1 MVDSVLKQNSL
12 LLYKN
17 KPARLVT
24 PGSKKIG
31 LDIAESGKASV
42 RPKDVTLLHP
52 GPLKSLADL
61 RPLVGDVMTAWELLA
76 GETTTLEE
84 LAELAF
90 DEFTPATAWAT
101 WQIVADGLYF
111 MGTPEVIK
119 ARTEEE
125 VKKLKTARAE
135 KEAKA
140 EAWSSFLT
148 RLQENRLQPEDG
160 RYLQDLITLAQKQ
173 SKQSK
178 ILEAL
183 KQAETPENAHALLL
197 KLGQWDNHTNP
208 YPIRIG
214 VASKSPK
221 FPLDG
226 LLPEERRDLTHL
238 PAFAIDDEG
247 NQDPDDALSWEDGRL
262 WVHIADVAAL
272 VSPDSLADL
281 EARGHGANLYL
292 PEGTVTMLPAE
303 ATALLGL
310 GLQEKSPALSFGFNV
325 SENGEVS
332 NLEIVPSWV
341 HVTRL
346 TYAEVDT
353 RLEEEPFRSLY
364 EISQTYERRRQDNG
378 AIKIDLPEIR
388 IKVNEDGIVE
398 IRPLL
403 KLRSRDMV
411 RDAMLMTG
419 EAVARYAFEQGI
431 PLPYTTQD
439 APSEPLPPAETP
451 SQFFA
456 RRRLMTPSRQSTQPG
471 AHAGLGMGFYAQA
484 TSPLRRYLDMVV
496 HQQLRAHIN
505 GDKPLDEQEV
515 MARVGAASAIS
526 GDVRYAER
534 LSIRHWTMV
543 YLLQNPD
550 WTGEG
555 IVIEKRGR
563 KDVILI
569 PDLDLE
575 TRIGMKGERPL
586 DSTVQITLNG
596 VDLPNLEA
604 YFRVIGK

>member
-1 MVDSVLKQNSL
+1 MIDTKLKQNCL

-17 KPARLVT
+17 KPARLLL
-24 PGSKKIG
+24 PGSKKIEIDVAQLG
-31 LDIAESGKASV
+31 RISV

-61 RPLVGDVMTAWELLA
+61 RPVTGDVATAWELLA
-76 GETTTLEE
+76 GEATTLAD

-90 DEFTPATAWAT
+90 YEFTPATAWAI
-101 WQIVADGLYF
+101 WQLLEEGLYF
-111 MGTPEVIK
+111 VGTPEAIQTRTEIEVAEIK
-119 ARTEEE
+119 A
-125 VKKLKTARAE
+125 ARAE
-135 KEAKA
+135 KEAEA
-140 EAWSSFLT
+140 EAWASFLT
-148 RLQENRLQPEDG
+148 RLETNALLPEDG
-160 RYLQDLITLAQKQ
+160 RYLQEIIPLAQGQSNQ
-173 SKQSK
+173 SKVLK
-178 ILEAL
+178 AL
-183 KQAETPENAHALLL
+183 GQAETPENAHALLL
-197 KLGQWDNHTNP
+197 KIGQWDVSHNP
-208 YPIRIG
+208 YPARVG
-214 VASKSPK
+214 VSTQSSE

-226 LLPEERRDLTHL
+226 LLTESRRDLTHL

-247 NQDPDDALSWEDGRL
+247 NKDPDDALSWDNGRF

-281 EARGHGANLYL
+281 EARGRGANLYL

-310 GLQEKSPALSFGFNV
+310 GLQEKSPALSFGFEV
-325 SENGEVS
+325 SEIGEVR

-341 HVTRL
+341 RVTRI
-346 TYAEVDT
+346 TYAEADT
-353 RLEEEPFRSLY
+353 RLEEEPFRTLY
-364 EISQTYERRRQDNG
+364 ETTQIYERRRQEND
-378 AIKIDLPEIR
+378 AIEIDLPEIR
-388 IKVNEDGIVE
+388 IKVNEDGLVD

-403 KLRSRDMV
+403 RLRSRDMV

-419 EAVARYAFEQGI
+419 EAVARYAFEQEI

-439 APSEPLPPAETP
+439 APSEPLPPATTP
-451 SQFFA
+451 SEFFA

-505 GDKPLDEQEV
+505 GAEPMDAQEV
-515 MARVGAASAIS
+515 MARVGAAGAVS

-543 YLLQNPD
+543 YLLQNPE

-555 IVIEKRGR
+555 IVIEKRGK
-563 KDVILI
+563 KDVVLI
-569 PDLDLE
+569 PDLDMD
-575 TRIGMKGERPL
+575 TRISMKGERPL
-586 DSTVQITLNG
+586 DSTVQLAISDI
-596 VDLPNLEA
+596 DLPNLEA
-604 YFRVIGK
+604 FFRVLD

>member
-1 MVDSVLKQNSL
+1 MTDTPLKPNCL

-17 KPARLVT
+17 KPARLVKSGT
-24 PGSKKIG
+24 KKIEI
-31 LDIAESGKASV
+31 DVSQSGKTSV
-42 RPKDVTLLHP
+42 RPKDVTMLHP
-52 GPLKSLADL
+52 GPMSSLAEL
-61 RPLVGDVMTAWELLA
+61 RPVDGDVSTAWELLA
-76 GETTTLEE
+76 GEPTTLEE

-90 DEFTPATAWAT
+90 DKFTPTTAWAA
-101 WQIVADGLYF
+101 WQLVTEGLYF
-111 MGTPEVIK
+111 SGTPEAIA

-125 VKKLKTARAE
+125 VSKLKIARAE
-135 KEAKA
+135 KEAEA
-140 EAWSSFLT
+140 EAWDGFLT
-148 RLQENRLQPEDG
+148 RLQENNLHEEDG
-160 RYLQDLITLAQKQ
+160 RYLPDLITLAQKQ

-178 ILEAL
+178 TLKAL

-197 KLGQWDNHTNP
+197 KIGQWDESYNP
-208 YPIRIG
+208 YPTRIG
-214 VASKSPK
+214 VPSKSPN

-226 LLPEERRDLTHL
+226 LLKEERRDLTHL

-247 NQDPDDALSWEDGRL
+247 NKDPDDALSWDDGRL

-281 EARGHGANLYL
+281 EARGRGANLYL
-292 PEGTVTMLPAE
+292 PEGTVTMLPSE
-303 ATALLGL
+303 ATMLLGL
-310 GLQEKSPALSFGFNV
+310 GLQEKSPALSFGFSVN
-325 SENGEVS
+325 ENGEVN

-341 HVTRL
+341 RVTRL

-353 RLEEEPFRSLY
+353 RLAEEPFRTLF
-364 EISQTYERRRQDNG
+364 EVSQIYERRRQENG
-378 AIKIDLPEIR
+378 AIEINLPEIR
-388 IKVNEDGIVE
+388 IKVNEDGLVE
-398 IRPLL
+398 ILPLL
-403 KLRSRDMV
+403 RLRSRDMV

-439 APSEPLPPAETP
+439 APKEPLPPAETP

-496 HQQLRAHIN
+496 HQQLRAYIN
-505 GDKPLDEQEV
+505 GDTPLDEQEV
-515 MARVGAASAIS
+515 MARVGAAGAIS

-550 WTGEG
+550 WTGQG
-555 IVIEKRGR
+555 IVIEKRGK

-569 PDLDLE
+569 PALDME
-575 TRIGMKGERPL
+575 TRIGMKGKRPL
-586 DSTVQITLNG
+586 DSTVQLTLSG

-604 YFRVIGK
+604 FFRADDN